1 MEDRL
6 TVEKHHVGTHGL
18 LKVGGDLDFNCG
30 QLIAKSHSG
39 VNHTFQGKVSFPV
52 ICGGQGVETDT
63 GLMEM
68 LCCFAGHAEAGGI
81 LSVTEKQKLLLTI
94 DT

>member
-1 MEDRL
+1 MWVL
-6 TVEKHHVGTHGL
+6 TACSKLEETLIGSWSVDQKKPLWDESHFPGQGL
-18 LKVGGDLDFNCG
+18 L
-30 QLIAKSHSG
+30 S
-39 VNHTFQGKVSFPV
+39 V
-52 ICGGQGVETDT
+52 ICGGQGIETDT